1 MSGVL
6 IRQLAWRY
14 LKGKRGANAVPVL
27 SRISMVA
34 IGVGAAAMIILF
46 SVFNG
51 FEGLVRDLY
60 KAFYPE
66 LKITTAKGKFFQ
78 LSQEQYNK
86 VATLEGVQVVSKVL
100 EDNVFINSTADEK
113 MFATIKGVDRNYFRV
128 NDVATYVTEGDS
140 IPLAGGA
147 ATTIGGTRLL
157 SQLGLDVNNVFSLMQ
172 VYYPDP
178 KASPGLIAQSPDKA
192 FRSVRLTPTGAF
204 TVQEEFDAKYLLAD
218 LSVVQQLT
226 NEVGKYSSL
235 ELKLKPG
242 TDDEDVQEQLQKIL
256 GTDYIVQT
264 RFEQNKALYTVMR
277 SEKWAVYGVLVL
289 VLMIAAFNMVG
300 ALSLLVLEKQK
311 DIGILKA
318 MGANNAQINRLFL
331 TEGALWALL
340 GGGIGLTLGLLI
352 CVGQQQFGWIKLGGS
367 FIIEAYPIRL
377 QLTDFIVI
385 IATILGIG
393 LLAAWF
399 PAYRAARAEGL
410 ALKTD

>member
-66 LKITTAKGKFFQ
+66 LKITAAKGKFFQ
-78 LSQEQYNK
+78 ISDEQYEK
-86 VATLEGVQVVSKVL
+86 VATLDGVQVVSKVL

-140 IPLAGGA
+140 IPLPGRN

-178 KASPGLIAQSPDKA
+178 KASPGLIAQ
-192 FRSVRLTPTGAF
+192 
-204 TVQEEFDAKYLLAD
+204 
-218 LSVVQQLT
+218 
-226 NEVGKYSSL
+226 
-235 ELKLKPG
+235 
-242 TDDEDVQEQLQKIL
+242 
-256 GTDYIVQT
+256 QT
-264 RFEQNKALYTVMR
+264 
-277 SEKWAVYGVLVL
+277 
-289 VLMIAAFNMVG
+289 
-300 ALSLLVLEKQK
+300 
-311 DIGILKA
+311 
-318 MGANNAQINRLFL
+318 
-331 TEGALWALL
+331 
-340 GGGIGLTLGLLI
+340 
-352 CVGQQQFGWIKLGGS
+352 
-367 FIIEAYPIRL
+367 
-377 QLTDFIVI
+377 
-385 IATILGIG
+385 
-393 LLAAWF
+393 
-399 PAYRAARAEGL
+399 
-410 ALKTD
+410 